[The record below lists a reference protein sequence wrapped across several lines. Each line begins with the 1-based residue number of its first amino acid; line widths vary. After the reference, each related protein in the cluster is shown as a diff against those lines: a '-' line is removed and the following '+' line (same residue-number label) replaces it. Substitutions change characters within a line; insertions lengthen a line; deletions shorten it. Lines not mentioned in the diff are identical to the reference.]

1 MNKSQKATG
10 PLSVPV
16 TQSRRTFLKQLF
28 ASSTLLTLNYAP
40 LLTLAA
46 ESSGEKTYRG
56 FEDVYRKKWTWDR
69 VVRGTHGTNCMG
81 NCAFNVYVKSG
92 IVWREEQQGE
102 YGASGD
108 APDYG
113 PRGCQKGLRHSKYM
127 YGSQRV
133 LYPMKSVGE
142 RGNGKWERISW
153 EQATLEI
160 ADKFLDLVV
169 ERGPECISYGSG
181 TQMALKRGAF
191 CGLARFAN
199 ITGVTVPEFLS
210 GVGDL
215 PSGIQM
221 TLGQIH
227 TSDTMAAVYK
237 SRCVLV
243 WMSNPAVTRIPDA
256 HFFWDAKYNGTEVIA
271 ISPEF
276 TPTAM
281 HASLWVNPKPGSDT
295 ALALA
300 MVNVILEERLFKA
313 DYIREQSDLPLLV
326 RKDNKRFLRAGDIT
340 AQEDLIASGGGF
352 FVWDAVEN
360 ALAKAP
366 GAGSN
371 DGQTPTLKLGD
382 LQPVLEGSWRVQG
395 LNGEIEVTTVFEL
408 LKLRAAE
415 HSPELTAEITGL
427 NPKIVR
433 RVARAFATADPAM
446 IFSGYAACKWLH
458 GDILQRSMLLLLSL
472 TGNLGREGGGLQIGN
487 SAKTQTM
494 AFAFDGIG
502 PAFRGISGTNWD
514 YDHGNM
520 KELNRTT
527 YGKELADE
535 FDEHYQES
543 IQKGWFP
550 SRSAKGWK
558 MGFFA
563 GNNGANWRASG
574 NRWRKHAFEELD
586 VIVSLV
592 PDAGVT
598 SHYSDYVLP
607 IAHHYER
614 ADMMLQSKTP
624 YVQVLDIAVP
634 PLGEAVDDWEAN
646 RRLAEA
652 ISRRAKE
659 RGIGIIE
666 DVVDGRRVQRD
677 YARCLELYTMDGK
690 IKSTKDVCQYII
702 DTTPGVPKISFAELA
717 EKGIV
722 RVDGSERTT
731 WDDKDTTYH
740 SSVFQSVRE
749 KSPYAT
755 LSGRQSFYIDH
766 EWFLKFDETL
776 PAHKTPLRNKGYPL
790 RMMMGHARHGIHSMW
805 RDDSFMLSLQRG
817 VPDIYIN
824 PDDAAERGV
833 KDGDTV
839 RVFNDTG
846 EFFVMAHLSAGIQPT
861 MLFMYH
867 GWDPMMFRNRQNFSA
882 VISTGGLIKPTSMA
896 GGYAQIGY
904 KPVQFSPNQTYKDF
918 TCDFEKATDESTIG
932 EIA

>member
-1 MNKSQKATG
+1 MKRTQKMASPPQMPASKG
-10 PLSVPV
+10 
-16 TQSRRTFLKQLF
+16 RRTFLRQLL

-40 LLTLAA
+40 IAA
-46 ESSGEKTYRG
+46 SAPQPSGEKAYRN
-56 FEDVYRKKWTWDR
+56 FEDIYRKKWTWDR
-69 VVRGTHGTNCMG
+69 VVRGTHGTNCAG
-81 NCAFNVYVKSG
+81 NCAFNVYVKDG
-92 IVWREEQQGE
+92 IVWREEQQGV
-102 YGASGD
+102 YGSSGD

-133 LYPMKSVGE
+133 LYPMKSIGE

-153 EQATLEI
+153 HQATTEI

-169 ERGPECISYGSG
+169 AHGPECISYGSG
-181 TQMALKRGAF
+181 TQMALKRASF
-191 CGLARFAN
+191 CSLARFAN

-281 HASLWVNPKPGSDT
+281 HSSLWVNPKPGTDT
-295 ALALA
+295 ALAMA

-313 DYIREQSDLPLLV
+313 NYIREQSDLPLLV
-326 RKDNKRFLRAGDIT
+326 RMDNKRFLRAEDFATQSDAT
-340 AQEDLIASGGGF
+340 ADGGGF
-352 FVWDAVEN
+352 YIWDEATDSV
-360 ALAKAP
+360 ARAP
-366 GAGSN
+366 GSGTGN
-371 DGQTPTLKLGD
+371 DQAATLKLGK
-382 LQPVLEGSWRVQG
+382 LRPALEGRWRVQG
-395 LNGEIEVTTVFEL
+395 LDGVIEVTTAFEL
-408 LKLRAAE
+408 LKVRAAE
-415 HSPELTAEITGL
+415 HAPELMSELTGVNANVIRKIARTFAAAE
-427 NPKIVR
+427 
-433 RVARAFATADPAM
+433 PAM

-472 TGNLGREGGGLQIGN
+472 TGNIGPEGGGLQIGN

-502 PAFRGISGTNWD
+502 VAFRGISGTTWD
-514 YDHGNM
+514 YDHAKM
-520 KELNRTT
+520 KQLNQET
-527 YGKELADE
+527 YGKKLAQE
-535 FDEHYQES
+535 FDDYYQES
-543 IQKGWFP
+543 IRKGWYP
-550 SRSAKGWK
+550 SHSSKGWK

-574 NRWRKHAFEELD
+574 KRWRKSALEELEL
-586 VIVSLV
+586 IVSLV

-614 ADMMLQSKTP
+614 ADMMLQSRTP
-624 YVQVLDIAVP
+624 YVQVLDVAVP

-646 RRLAEA
+646 RLLAEA
-652 ISRRAKE
+652 IGRRAKE
-659 RGIGIIE
+659 RGIGIID
-666 DVVDGRRVQRD
+666 DVIDGRRVQRD
-677 YARCLELYTMDGK
+677 YRRCLELYTMNGK
-690 IKSTKDVCQYII
+690 IKSAKDVCQYII
-702 DTTPGVPKISFAELA
+702 DTTPGIPKIPFAELA
-717 EKGIV
+717 EKGVV
-722 RVDGSERTT
+722 RVNGSERTT
-731 WDDKDTTYH
+731 WDDKETTYH
-740 SSVFQSVRE
+740 SEVFESVRD
-749 KSPYAT
+749 KVPYQT
-755 LSGRQSFYIDH
+755 VSGRQSFYIDH
-766 EWFLKFDETL
+766 EWFLEFDEAL
-776 PAHKTPLRNKGYPL
+776 PAHKKPLHNEGYPL

-805 RDDSFMLSLQRG
+805 RDDSFLLSLQRG
-817 VPDIYIN
+817 EPDIYIN
-824 PDDAAERGV
+824 PDDAAERDV

-839 RVFNDTG
+839 RIFNDAG
-846 EFFVMAHLSAGIQPT
+846 EFFAMAHLSAGIQPS

-867 GWDPMMFRNRQNFSA
+867 GWDPMMFRNRQNFGA
-882 VISTGGLIKPTSMA
+882 VISTAGLIKPTSMA
-896 GGYAQIGY
+896 GGYGQIGY
-904 KPVQFSPNQTYKDF
+904 KPARFSPNQTYKDF
-918 TCDFEKATDESTIG
+918 TCDFEKASEEVTAG
-932 EIA
+932 EPA